1 MPRHLQPLA
10 SPSAT
15 SYILLQVRKRAVLL
29 VALVGVLVLALGG
42 AVYAF
47 DSSRSQTIAEGV
59 RVSGVDVGGMK
70 VVAARTKLRR
80 ELLDPLRKPVA
91 VRYKGRRFRLT
102 PAQAKVGVDV
112 EGSVDRALAKSR
124 EAGILARTL
133 RDVRGKR
140 VDAEVPVSVVHSEA
154 AIKRLVARVG
164 KALAVPAKDATV
176 SITAGGVSR
185 TPSRDGRALR
195 ANALRREVRAKLLS
209 VSGGRTVRAHTRVV
223 RPKVSTAKVAEKYP
237 AIIIVDRKGF
247 RLTLYKELRPAETY
261 GIAVGKVGLET
272 PAGEYSI
279 QNKAVDPAWH
289 VPDSDWAGDL
299 AGKVI
304 PGGVPENPI
313 KARWLGVY
321 DGVGIHGTGDESSI
335 GSNASHGCIRMRV
348 RDVKK
353 LYDEV
358 PVGAPIYIA

>member
-1 MPRHLQPLA
+1 V
-10 SPSAT
+10 T
-15 SYILLQVRKRAVLL
+15 
-29 VALVGVLVLALGG
+29 
-42 AVYAF
+42 
-47 DSSRSQTIAEGV
+47 
-59 RVSGVDVGGMK
+59 
-70 VVAARTKLRR
+70 
-80 ELLDPLRKPVA
+80 

-102 PAQAKVGVDV
+102 ATQAKVGIDLD
-112 EGSVDRALAKSR
+112 GSVDRALAKSR
-124 EAGILARTL
+124 EGGILARTF

-140 VDAEVPVSVVHSEA
+140 VDAEVPVSVDHSEA

-164 KALAVPAKDATV
+164 KALSKPAKDAEV
-176 SITAGGVSR
+176 SITAAGVSR

-195 ANALRREVRAKLLS
+195 ANALRREVRARLLS
-209 VSGGRTVRAHTRVV
+209 LSGPRVVRAHTRVV
-223 RPKVSTAKVAEKYP
+223 RPKVTTEGVADKYP
-237 AIIIVDRKGF
+237 AIVMVDRSNF
-247 RLTLYKELRPAETY
+247 RLTLYKKLKLAETY

-272 PAGEYSI
+272 PAGRYTI

-289 VPDSDWAGDL
+289 VPNSDWAGEL
-299 AGKVI
+299 AGRII

-348 RDVKK
+348 RDVKR